1 MVQARVNAQG
11 CENFTCFKAAVEKE
25 LRNTPKEVLETLVMS
40 MPKRMK
46 KVIEAG
52 GDRITY

>member
-1 MVQARVNAQG
+1 
-11 CENFTCFKAAVEKE
+11 VEKE
-25 LRNTPKEVLETLVMS
+25 LRNIPKKVLESLVMS